1 MNTFNQRNVQS
12 AVNAYA
18 KAELNMLAYIV
29 KHGAEAKGVVV
40 TALESMWTK
49 SIAPLYV
56 TAFAKSGR
64 YADKASRAVMVGRVK
79 TIWLASASGLNVDTN
94 ASWAGEAKRLQ
105 ESLKSAGTVKVTKRG
120 TKTAGKV
127 VTAGK
132 ATNAKQ
138 ATATEAKAAKAKS
151 RRQEVKVYTPAQ
163 LLEAAFIVTGNADL
177 SALLVKATL
186 ERREQLG
193 KALRAICAE

>member
-18 KAELNMLAYIV
+18 KAELNMLAFIA
-29 KHGAEAKGVVV
+29 KHGAESKGVVV

-120 TKTAGKV
+120 TTNKK

-132 ATNAKQ
+132 ATNAKEG
-138 ATATEAKAAKAKS
+138 AASEAKEAKAKS

-163 LLEAAFIVTGNADL
+163 LLEAAFIVTGNNDL
-177 SALLVKATL
+177 AALLVKATL

>member
-94 ASWAGEAKRLQ
+94 ASWAAEAKRLQ

-127 VTAGK
+127 TAGK
-132 ATNAKQ
+132 ATNAK
-138 ATATEAKAAKAKS
+138 EGVAKEVKEAKAKS

-163 LLEAAFIVTGNADL
+163 LLEAAFIVTGNKDL

-186 ERREQLG
+186 ERRDQLS

>member
-94 ASWAGEAKRLQ
+94 ASWAAEAKRLQ

-127 VTAGK
+127 TAGK
-132 ATNAKQ
+132 ATNVKE
-138 ATATEAKAAKAKS
+138 ATATEAKEAKAKS

-163 LLEAAFIVTGNADL
+163 LLEAAFIVTGNKDL